1 MTEHTSNH
9 TCLNCGNTFTGKY
22 CNQCGEKVY
31 SDHDKSITHL
41 IEEGFHFV
49 THVEGSFF
57 VTLKTV
63 FLHPGKLSLD
73 YCNGIRKKYFKPV
86 SLFMLLVVLYLLFP
100 KFSGLNM
107 KLGTYA
113 TEIYGFT
120 WVAIPV
126 VQKKMA
132 AKKVDF
138 NTLADMYA
146 KKSGA
151 VAKLSLFLLIP
162 LSAMVT
168 AFLFLRSKRYYFD
181 HLILCTEIIS
191 FYIALNFLLI
201 PFIAWIA
208 ESINKEWISFFYDGN
223 QFLMILVTG
232 ATLLFLTTSFRRFFQ
247 QQWLLVALK
256 AIVFWYVFGEII
268 LYVYRLIV
276 FLLTM
281 LFV

>member
-1 MTEHTSNH
+1 VTEPTSSH
-9 TCLNCGNTFTGKY
+9 TCLNCGNSFTGKY

-31 SDHDKSITHL
+31 SDHDKSIVHL
-41 IEEGFHFV
+41 VEEGFHFV

-63 FLHPGKLSLD
+63 FFHPGKLSLD

-120 WVAIPV
+120 WVAIPI

-138 NTLADMYA
+138 TTLADMYA

-162 LSAMVT
+162 LSALVT
-168 AFLFLRSKRYYFD
+168 AFLFARSKRYYFD

-201 PFIAWIA
+201 PFISWIA
-208 ESINKEWISFFYDGN
+208 ESINKEWINFFYDGN

-256 AIVFWYVFGEII
+256 AIVFWYVFGEIL